1 MARWHVIPI
10 VAALIAPAAQAQYA
24 QPDARMKPGA
34 AMAPQ
39 YAPPGQAPQFYAPPP
54 GYAVQEPQGY
64 VQGPQGYV
72 PQPQGYAPAPQ
83 GYAAPPQG
91 YVPAPQGF
99 MPAPQGYG
107 QAPQGYMQAPQG
119 YVAGPQGGFQGGPQG
134 GFQGGM
140 PPASP
145 GYAAPTLRPSPSN
158 PFAGLTLPTQRGDG
172 AYQGGG
178 VVLEQDDSGMNRRI
192 R

>member
-24 QPDARMKPGA
+24 QPDARMKPGV

-54 GYAVQEPQGY
+54 GYAVQGPQGY

-72 PQPQGYAPAPQ
+72 AGPQGGFQGGPQ
-83 GYAAPPQG
+83 GRFQGGPQG
-91 YVPAPQGF
+91 GF
-99 MPAPQGYG
+99 
-107 QAPQGYMQAPQG
+107 
-119 YVAGPQGGFQGGPQG
+119 QGGFQGGPQG

-158 PFAGLTLPTQRGDG
+158 PFAGLTLPTHRGDG

>member
-10 VAALIAPAAQAQYA
+10 VAALIASAAQAQYA
-24 QPDARMKPGA
+24 QPDPRMKPGG

-54 GYAVQEPQGY
+54 GYAAQGPHGY

-72 PQPQGYAPAPQ
+72 PQPQEYAPAPQ

-91 YVPAPQGF
+91 YVPAPQG
-99 MPAPQGYG
+99 YG
-107 QAPQGYMQAPQG
+107 QAPQGYF
-119 YVAGPQGGFQGGPQG
+119 AGPQGGFQGS
-134 GFQGGM
+134 M
-140 PPASP
+140 PPAAQ
-145 GYAAPTLRPSPSN
+145 GYSAPTLRPSPSN

-178 VVLEQDDSGMNRRI
+178 MVLEQDDSGMNRRI